1 MGRLYLVALFV
12 SYFLLQIS
20 IDGFSQMSIAN
31 KLWVGQNSEYLLADS
46 TIIRFETFTEK
57 FGNTRVARFYSIS
70 GDTLKIVEANKD
82 ESELTSNFVLKIDRN
97 EKMTLTPVN
106 SGASLL
112 TNLITLDGAKENL
125 IYKDI
130 RNFQFD
136 SLKFEKIIFSTTEC
150 YGTCPVMAIEIDNN
164 KNFKFIGEKNSIA
177 TGHYYGKIP
186 DAEYE
191 KLLDILRLSQLD
203 SIHCGTDRNIDL
215 STYSLEIHYNDRS
228 RNFKTCMLPFVLDN
242 LKEFLISLPKSLRLN
257 AAAHKFEILVDSEL
271 K

>member
-1 MGRLYLVALFV
+1 MRRLYLVALFV

-136 SLKFEKIIFSTTEC
+136 SLKFEKIIFSSTEC
-150 YGTCPVMAIEIDNN
+150 YGRCP
-164 KNFKFIGEKNSIA
+164 
-177 TGHYYGKIP
+177 
-186 DAEYE
+186 
-191 KLLDILRLSQLD
+191 
-203 SIHCGTDRNIDL
+203 
-215 STYSLEIHYNDRS
+215 
-228 RNFKTCMLPFVLDN
+228 
-242 LKEFLISLPKSLRLN
+242 
-257 AAAHKFEILVDSEL
+257 
-271 K
+271 